1 MGRYFASSVIRD
13 NKQTRKLSTTI
24 IPQPPN
30 NSEEVL
36 IKTTSPERLDNLA
49 KLFYDDSTL
58 WWIIASANNLGKGS
72 WIVPQNTT
80 LRIPDKTFIL
90 DNIRVTNKTR

>member
-13 NKQTRKLSTTI
+13 NKQKRKLSTTI
-24 IPQPPN
+24 IPQPPK

>member
-1 MGRYFASSVIRD
+1 
-13 NKQTRKLSTTI
+13 
-24 IPQPPN
+24 
-30 NSEEVL
+30 VL